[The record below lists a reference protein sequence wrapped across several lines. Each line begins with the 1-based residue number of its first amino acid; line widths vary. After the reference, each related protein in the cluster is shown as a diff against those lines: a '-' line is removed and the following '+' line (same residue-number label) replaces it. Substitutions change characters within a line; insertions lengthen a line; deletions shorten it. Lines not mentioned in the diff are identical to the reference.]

1 MASKKTVRINV
12 RIAKGYFLHPDEN
25 KVFNYIDGAN
35 VNVKI
40 YDSIID
46 ARAAGYKLVKSGRR
60 KYIKI
65 GVIEDVSHKNYGKK
79 IEIYYIGQV
88 SKKYDDMIYLNISQS
103 DWIPYNLNKNGTLGT
118 KRRPY
123 DY

>member
-1 MASKKTVRINV
+1 MASKLNV
-12 RIAKGYFLHPDEN
+12 RIYKGYYLHPDEK
-25 KVFNYIDGAN
+25 KVSDYVNGAN
-35 VNVKI
+35 VKVTI
-40 YDSIID
+40 YDSIVD

-65 GVIEDVSHKNYGKK
+65 GVVEDISGAKYGKTRSGVVMW
-79 IEIYYIGQV
+79 YIGQV
-88 SKKYDDMIYLNISQS
+88 SKKYDDMVYLNIEHS
-103 DWIPYNLNKNGTLGT
+103 DWIPYNLNKDGTLGT